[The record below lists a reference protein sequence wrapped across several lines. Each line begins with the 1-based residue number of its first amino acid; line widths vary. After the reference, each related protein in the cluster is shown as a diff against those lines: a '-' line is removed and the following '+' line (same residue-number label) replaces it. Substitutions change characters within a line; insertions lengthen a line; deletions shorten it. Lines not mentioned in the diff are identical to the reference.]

1 MTIYMVALVFSLA
14 LTLFGLGVSSRVH
27 HQWGPL
33 LLGGMSAVTLVIARY
48 RFDLLAAVIATT
60 TLVVAAIWNYAL
72 NRRTMESIRRRHL
85 S

>member
-1 MTIYMVALVFSLA
+1 MTMYMVALVFSLA

-48 RFDLLAAVIATT
+48 RFDLLAAVVATT
-60 TLVVAAIWNYAL
+60 TLVAAAVWNYAL
-72 NRRTMESIRRRHL
+72 NRRTMAQVRRRHL

>member
-1 MTIYMVALVFSLA
+1 MYMVALVFSLA

-48 RFDLLAAVIATT
+48 RFDLFAAIVATT
-60 TLVVAAIWNYAL
+60 TLVAAAIWNWLL
-72 NRRTMESIRRRHL
+72 NRRTIHGAGIRGRHM